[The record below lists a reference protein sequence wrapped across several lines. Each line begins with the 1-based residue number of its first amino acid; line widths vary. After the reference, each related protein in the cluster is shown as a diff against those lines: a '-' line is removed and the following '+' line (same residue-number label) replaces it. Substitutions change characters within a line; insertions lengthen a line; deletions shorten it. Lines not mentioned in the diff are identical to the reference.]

1 MTAPSKYATAIKRLE
16 TVEARVTPSQVV
28 FVTEDRERGPVA
40 QSAAI
45 SEDPNAQA
53 VNAQVLVFKTAYQT
67 KSEFEAEQ
75 RQQPERWR
83 RPEHR

>member
-1 MTAPSKYATAIKRLE
+1 MTAPSKYATALKRVE

-28 FVTEDRERGPVA
+28 FVTEDRERGPIA

-45 SEDPNAQA
+45 SDPNAQA
-53 VNAQVLVFKTAYQT
+53 VNAQVVVFKISYE

-75 RQQPERWR
+75 RQQPGRWR
-83 RPEHR
+83 RPERR

>member
-1 MTAPSKYATAIKRLE
+1 MTAPSKYATAIKRVE

-45 SEDPNAQA
+45 SDPNAQA
-53 VNAQVLVFKTAYQT
+53 VNAQLVFKIAYET
-67 KSEFEAEQ
+67 KSEFEAVQ
-75 RQQPERWR
+75 RQQPGRWR